1 MERGMETELIQY
13 IRLFRKW
20 AWLIIIAALLGGG
33 VGYLVT
39 SRRPPVYQTN
49 SMVSI
54 GGFISSPNPTT
65 TDIRI
70 GEDLAQ
76 TYVALA
82 ETQDFL
88 ETTIAANG
96 FSISTDELNDALN
109 VRVRSN
115 TSLLVVE
122 ITHTDPI
129 LAADLADAVAEQL
142 ILQSPTNL
150 TAEQQSQ
157 IDLANAEI
165 DRLSAQLEDTRTD
178 LDEVSTILDLALES
192 PTVTNEEI
200 NRLMTQRNILLEQIN
215 MASATIAQFN
225 DTIADL
231 QQRTNTLSIIEHARI
246 PSNPSG
252 ASPLSTGL
260 LAAMVGAALAFGIA
274 LLVEYLDDSIRTP
287 QEATQILTLPVLGAI
302 AKFGR
307 ARDSYKKRLITV
319 TEPSA
324 SVSEGYRVLRTN
336 LLYSA
341 SEKVKTYVITSPGPE
356 EGKTVTT
363 ANLAVTLA
371 AAGMRVL
378 LIDADLRRPRIH
390 EVFGLK
396 NEVGL
401 STLLYANPAEGS
413 GQNGFTKNL
422 AACLQETEVPRL
434 RVITSGFTP
443 ANPTEIL
450 GSALMKRWAGIFQT
464 ASNVDVVLFDTPPCL
479 VVADSSAL
487 AASLKAP
494 VMLVLEA
501 GKTRRNAALKARDQ
515 FRSLNIDI
523 QGVVL
528 NNVRRGRGGEDYY
541 YGGYYYYGDSKP
553 R

>member
-1 MERGMETELIQY
+1 MEMELIQY

-39 SRRPPVYQTN
+39 SRRPPVYQTH

-54 GGFISSPNPTT
+54 GGFISSPNPTS

-88 ETTIAANG
+88 ETTIEANG
-96 FSISTDELNDALN
+96 FPVSSDELNDALN
-109 VRVRSN
+109 VRIRAN

-122 ITHTDPI
+122 VTHTDPI
-129 LAADLADAVAEQL
+129 LAADMADAVAEQL

-165 DRLSAQLEDTRTD
+165 ARLSSQLEDNRLD
-178 LDEVSTILDLALES
+178 LDEVNTILDLALDS
-192 PTVTNEEI
+192 PTVTDEEI

-215 MASATIAQFN
+215 TASATIAQFN
-225 DTIADL
+225 DTIAKL
-231 QQRTNTLSIIEHARI
+231 QERTNTLSIVEHARI
-246 PSNPSG
+246 PSDPSG
-252 ASPLSTGL
+252 AGPLSTGIL
-260 LAAMVGAALAFGIA
+260 TAIVGATLAFGVA
-274 LLVEYLDDSIRTP
+274 LLVEYLDDTIRTP
-287 QEATQILTLPVLGAI
+287 QEATQLLALPVLGAI
-302 AKFGR
+302 ARFGR
-307 ARDSYKKRLITV
+307 PRDSYKKRLITV
-319 TEPSA
+319 TDPSA

-336 LLYSA
+336 LLFSA
-341 SEKVKTYVITSPGPE
+341 QEHNTYVITSPGPE

-363 ANLAVTLA
+363 ANLAVALA

-390 EVFGLK
+390 EAFGLK

-413 GQNGFTKNL
+413 GQNDFTKNL

-434 RVITSGFTP
+434 RVITSGFAP

-450 GSALMKRWAGIFQT
+450 GSALMKRWASIFQT

-494 VMLVLEA
+494 VVLVLEA

-515 FRSLNIDI
+515 FASLKIDL

-528 NNVRRGRGGEDYY
+528 NNVRRARGGEDYY
-541 YGGYYYYGDSKP
+541 YGGYYYYGDSKQ